1 MGGGGKFPKFL
12 NFLTVSLKACFW
24 FLGLGRLGEWSPTFS
39 LKNFCFSASPNRKT
53 GCDINFQVPVRL
65 HEKILELQDPVVGLA
80 YIEELI
86 PENDP
91 EVHISDYCSH
101 IRGPHILLSF
111 IHSLHQ
117 SSAFFT
123 VVFL

>member
-1 MGGGGKFPKFL
+1 M
-12 NFLTVSLKACFW
+12 
-24 FLGLGRLGEWSPTFS
+24 PTTEKKS
-39 LKNFCFSASPNRKT
+39 GQNANLWLAFCPVGILSGWLFVLPPT
-53 GCDINFQVPVRL
+53 NFQVPVRL

-101 IRGPHILLSF
+101 ILGPHILLSF

-117 SSAFFT
+117 SSAFFYCGIFVKRM
-123 VVFL
+123 VVR